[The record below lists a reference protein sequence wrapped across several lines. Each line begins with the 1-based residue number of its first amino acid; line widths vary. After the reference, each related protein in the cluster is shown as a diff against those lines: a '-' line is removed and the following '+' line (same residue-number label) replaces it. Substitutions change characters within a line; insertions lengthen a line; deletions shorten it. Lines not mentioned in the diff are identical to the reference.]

1 MSSYSLPWV
10 VYNLCVRGDTED
22 MGRVEKMDCKA
33 NGEVVFRAI
42 RVLDPDSVEYPNR
55 WNVQG
60 WYLEKEMGYAIE
72 LFTSRTIDRRY
83 PMLPATITKIHQA
96 FKEIKHMAI
105 DTWQEECRLA
115 ARQAMKEVIETR
127 MHNSIDAHLEQMRVA
142 GLPDRRNGS
151 FSSHL
156 LTEVGDLELRIPRTR
171 TFSAHALLRR
181 FARRTASIERTIL
194 MAFLLGLS
202 TRKVGPALL
211 SILGEP
217 VSPSTVSHI
226 AKQLDQSVQAY
237 HQRALSDQYELLVLD
252 GIVMR
257 RKTGV
262 GAQRRTMLVALGI
275 KADGKKEIIDFRQVP
290 GESQSA
296 WEGFLNDLY
305 QRGLEGQALKLIVVD
320 GGKGLLAALPLVY
333 GHVPMQRC
341 WTHKTRNV
349 LNYVKRMDQEKV
361 KGSLHRISHA
371 PNLREAQRAAQRFV
385 ARWKWIYPNAV
396 DCLQKDLPDLLSFLQ
411 IKTQLAPSV
420 IRTTNAIERRFV
432 EVRRRT
438 RPMGTFSDRTSME
451 RILFSVFTYE
461 NLKQRTATPFLLLT
475 QNN

>member
-1 MSSYSLPWV
+1 
-10 VYNLCVRGDTED
+10 
-22 MGRVEKMDCKA
+22 
-33 NGEVVFRAI
+33 
-42 RVLDPDSVEYPNR
+42 
-55 WNVQG
+55 
-60 WYLEKEMGYAIE
+60 
-72 LFTSRTIDRRY
+72 
-83 PMLPATITKIHQA
+83 MLPATITKIHQA

-105 DTWQEECRLA
+105 DTWQEECRFA
-115 ARQAMKEVIETR
+115 ARRAMKEVIETR
-127 MHNSIDAHLEQMRVA
+127 MHNSIDAHLGQMRTA
-142 GLPDRRNGS
+142 GLLDRRNGS
-151 FSSHL
+151 FPSHL

-171 TFSAHALLRR
+171 TFSAHVLLKR
-181 FARRTASIERTIL
+181 FARRTVSIERTIL

-217 VSPSTVSHI
+217 ISPSTVSHI
-226 AKQLDQSVQAY
+226 AKQLDQSAQAY
-237 HQRALSDQYELLVLD
+237 HQRALSDHYEVLVLD

-257 RKTGV
+257 RKTGI

-275 KADGKKEIIDFRQVP
+275 KADGKKEIIDFYQAT

-296 WEGFLNDLY
+296 WEAFLNHLHK
-305 QRGLEGQALKLIVVD
+305 QGLKGESLKLIVVD

-333 GHVPMQRC
+333 GHVPIQRC

-349 LNYVKRMDQEKV
+349 LSYVKRADQKRV
-361 KGSLHRISHA
+361 KRSLHRISHA
-371 PNLREAQRAAQRFV
+371 RNLREAQRAAQRFV
-385 ARWKWIYPNAV
+385 ARWKTSYPKAV
-396 DCLQKDLPDLLSFLQ
+396 DCLQNDLPELLSFLH

-432 EVRRRT
+432 EVRRRS

>member
-1 MSSYSLPWV
+1 
-10 VYNLCVRGDTED
+10 
-22 MGRVEKMDCKA
+22 
-33 NGEVVFRAI
+33 
-42 RVLDPDSVEYPNR
+42 
-55 WNVQG
+55 
-60 WYLEKEMGYAIE
+60 
-72 LFTSRTIDRRY
+72 
-83 PMLPATITKIHQA
+83 MLPATITKIHQA
-96 FKEIKHMAI
+96 FKEIKHMAM

-115 ARQAMKEVIETR
+115 ARRAMKEVIETR
-127 MHNSIDAHLEQMRVA
+127 MHNSIDAHLEQMRAA
-142 GLPDRRNGS
+142 GLADRRNGC

-171 TFSAHALLRR
+171 TFSAHVLLRR

-217 VSPSTVSHI
+217 ISPSTVSQI

-237 HQRALSDQYELLVLD
+237 HQRALSDPYEILVLD
-252 GIVMR
+252 GIVMK

-262 GAQRRTMLVALGI
+262 GVQRRTMLVALGI
-275 KADGKKEIIDFRQVP
+275 KADGKKEVIDFRQVP

-305 QRGLEGQALKLIVVD
+305 RRGFEGHTLKLMIVD

-333 GHVPMQRC
+333 GHVPLQRC

-349 LNYVKRMDQEKV
+349 LNYVKRADQETV
-361 KGSLHRISHA
+361 KRSLHRISHA
-371 PNLREAQRAAQRFV
+371 HNLREAQKAAQRFV
-385 ARWKWIYPNAV
+385 TRWTRMYPKAV
-396 DCLQKDLPDLLSFLQ
+396 NCLRKDLPELLSFLQ
-411 IKTQLAPSV
+411 IKTQLLASV
-420 IRTTNAIERRFV
+420 TRTTNAIERRFV

-438 RPMGTFSDRTSME
+438 RPMGTFSDRTSVE

-475 QNN
+475 QNS

>member
-1 MSSYSLPWV
+1 
-10 VYNLCVRGDTED
+10 
-22 MGRVEKMDCKA
+22 MGRVEKMDCRA
-33 NGEVVFRAI
+33 NGEVVFGAERA
-42 RVLDPDSVEYPNR
+42 LDPDSMQYLNR
-55 WNVQG
+55 WDIEE
-60 WYLEKEMGYAIE
+60 WFLEKEMGYAIE
-72 LFTSRTIDRRY
+72 LFTSRTTHRRY

-115 ARQAMKEVIETR
+115 ARRAMKEVIETR
-127 MHNSIDAHLEQMRVA
+127 MHNSIDAHLEQMRMA

-171 TFSAHALLRR
+171 TFSAHVLLRR
-181 FARRTASIERTIL
+181 FARRTACIERTIL

-217 VSPSTVSHI
+217 ISPSTVSQI

-237 HQRALSDQYELLVLD
+237 HHRALSDQYEILVLD

-257 RKTGV
+257 RKTGM

-305 QRGLEGQALKLIVVD
+305 QRRLEGHNLKLIVVD

-333 GHVPMQRC
+333 GHVPLQRC
-341 WTHKTRNV
+341 WTHKTRNI
-349 LNYVKRMDQEKV
+349 LNHVKRADREVV
-361 KGSLHRISHA
+361 KRSLHRISHA
-371 PNLREAQRAAQRFV
+371 HNLREAQKAAQRFV
-385 ARWKWIYPNAV
+385 ARWTRIYPKAV
-396 DCLQKDLPDLLSFLQ
+396 DCLQKDLAELLSFLQ
-411 IKTQLAPSV
+411 IKTQLPASV
-420 IRTTNAIERRFV
+420 TRTTNAIERRFV

-438 RPMGTFSDRTSME
+438 RPMGTFSDRTSVE

-475 QNN
+475 QNT

>member
-1 MSSYSLPWV
+1 
-10 VYNLCVRGDTED
+10 
-22 MGRVEKMDCKA
+22 
-33 NGEVVFRAI
+33 
-42 RVLDPDSVEYPNR
+42 
-55 WNVQG
+55 
-60 WYLEKEMGYAIE
+60 
-72 LFTSRTIDRRY
+72 
-83 PMLPATITKIHQA
+83 
-96 FKEIKHMAI
+96 
-105 DTWQEECRLA
+105 
-115 ARQAMKEVIETR
+115 
-127 MHNSIDAHLEQMRVA
+127 
-142 GLPDRRNGS
+142 
-151 FSSHL
+151 
-156 LTEVGDLELRIPRTR
+156 
-171 TFSAHALLRR
+171 
-181 FARRTASIERTIL
+181 

-237 HQRALSDQYELLVLD
+237 HQRALSDQYEILVPD

-257 RKTGV
+257 RRTGV

-275 KADGKKEIIDFRQVP
+275 KPDGKKEIIDFRQAT

-296 WEGFLNDLY
+296 WGGFLNDLY

-320 GGKGLLAALPLVY
+320 GGKGLLAALPLAY

-341 WTHKTRNV
+341 WTHKTRNI
-349 LNYVKRMDQEKV
+349 LNYTKRADHERVKR
-361 KGSLHRISHA
+361 SLHRISHA
-371 PNLREAQRAAQRFV
+371 RNLREAQRAAQRFV
-385 ARWKWIYPNAV
+385 ARWKGIYPKAV
-396 DCLQKDLPDLLSFLQ
+396 HCLQRDLTELLSFLQ
-411 IKTQLAPSV
+411 IRTNLAASV

-461 NLKQRTATPFLLLT
+461 NLKQLTATPFFLLT
-475 QNN
+475 QNF

>member
-1 MSSYSLPWV
+1 
-10 VYNLCVRGDTED
+10 
-22 MGRVEKMDCKA
+22 
-33 NGEVVFRAI
+33 
-42 RVLDPDSVEYPNR
+42 
-55 WNVQG
+55 
-60 WYLEKEMGYAIE
+60 
-72 LFTSRTIDRRY
+72 
-83 PMLPATITKIHQA
+83 MLPATITKIHQA

-115 ARQAMKEVIETR
+115 ARRAMKEVLETR
-127 MHNSIDAHLEQMRVA
+127 MHNTLDAHLEQMRAA
-142 GLPDRRNGS
+142 GLADRRNGS

-171 TFSAHALLRR
+171 TFSARVLLKR

-237 HQRALSDQYELLVLD
+237 HQRTLSDHDEVLVLD

-275 KADGKKEIIDFRQVP
+275 KADGKKEIIDFRQAT

-296 WEGFLNDLY
+296 WEGFLNHLHE
-305 QRGLEGQALKLIVVD
+305 RGLKGESLKLIVVD

-333 GHVPMQRC
+333 GHVPIQRC

-349 LNYVKRMDQEKV
+349 LNYVKRVDQERV
-361 KGSLHRISHA
+361 KRSLHRISHA
-371 PNLREAQRAAQRFV
+371 RNLREAQRAAQRFV
-385 ARWKWIYPNAV
+385 ARWKASYPKAV
-396 DCLQKDLPDLLSFLQ
+396 DCLEKDLADLLTFLEV
-411 IKTQLAPSV
+411 KTQLALSV

-438 RPMGTFSDRTSME
+438 RPMGTFSNRTSME

-461 NLKQRTATPFLLLT
+461 NLKQRSATPFLLLT

>member
-1 MSSYSLPWV
+1 
-10 VYNLCVRGDTED
+10 
-22 MGRVEKMDCKA
+22 
-33 NGEVVFRAI
+33 
-42 RVLDPDSVEYPNR
+42 
-55 WNVQG
+55 
-60 WYLEKEMGYAIE
+60 
-72 LFTSRTIDRRY
+72 
-83 PMLPATITKIHQA
+83 MLPATITKIHQA

-115 ARQAMKEVIETR
+115 ARRAMKEVLETR
-127 MHNSIDAHLEQMRVA
+127 MHNTIDTHLEQMRST

-171 TFSAHALLRR
+171 TFSAHVLLKR

-217 VSPSTVSHI
+217 VSPSTVSQI
-226 AKQLDQSVQAY
+226 GKQLDQSVEAY
-237 HQRALSDQYELLVLD
+237 HQRTLSDQYEILVLD

-275 KADGKKEIIDFRQVP
+275 KADGKKEMIDFRQAT

-296 WEGFLNDLY
+296 WEGFLNHLHE
-305 QRGLEGQALKLIVVD
+305 RGLKGESLKLIVVD

-333 GHVPMQRC
+333 GHVPIQRC

-349 LNYVKRMDQEKV
+349 LNYVKRADQQRV
-361 KGSLHRISHA
+361 KRSLHRISHA
-371 PNLREAQRAAQRFV
+371 PNPREAQKAAQRFV
-385 ARWKWIYPNAV
+385 ARWRASYPKAV
-396 DCLQKDLPDLLSFLQ
+396 DCLEKDLVDLLTFLEV
-411 IKTQLAPSV
+411 KTPLTPSV

-432 EVRRRT
+432 EVRRRSQ
-438 RPMGTFSDRTSME
+438 PMGTFSDRTSME
-451 RILFSVFTYE
+451 RILFSVFTFE
-461 NLKQRTATPFLLLT
+461 NLKQRSATPFLLLT
-475 QNN
+475 QNNLGYHVDWSASRSR

>member
-1 MSSYSLPWV
+1 ME
-10 VYNLCVRGDTED
+10 RA
-22 MGRVEKMDCKA
+22 EKVDCRA
-33 NGEVVFRAI
+33 NSEIVFRAI
-42 RVLDPDSVEYPNR
+42 RTLHFGIS
-55 WNVQG
+55 
-60 WYLEKEMGYAIE
+60 AISSPMVH
-72 LFTSRTIDRRY
+72 SRGFSTKRNGVRYRVIQPRITDRRY

-96 FKEIKHMAI
+96 FKEIKHMAV

-115 ARQAMKEVIETR
+115 ARQAMKEVLETR
-127 MHNSIDAHLEQMRVA
+127 MHNAIDAHLGQMRVA

-171 TFSAHALLRR
+171 TFSAHTLLKR
-181 FARRTASIERTIL
+181 FARRSASIERTIL

-217 VSPSTVSHI
+217 VSPSTVSQI

-237 HQRALSDQYELLVLD
+237 HQRALSDQYEVLVLD

-275 KADGKKEIIDFRQVP
+275 KTDGKKEIIDFRQVP

-296 WEGFLNDLY
+296 WEGFLNDLH
-305 QRGLEGQALKLIVVD
+305 QRGLEGHVLKLIIVD

-333 GHVPMQRC
+333 GHVPLQRC

-349 LNYVKRMDQEKV
+349 LNYVKRVDQERV
-361 KGSLHRISHA
+361 KRSLHRISHA
-371 PNLREAQRAAQRFV
+371 RNLREAQRAAQRFV
-385 ARWKWIYPNAV
+385 ARWKIYPKAV
-396 DCLQKDLPDLLSFLQ
+396 DCLQKDLPELLSFLQ

-461 NLKQRTATPFLLLT
+461 NLKQRTAAPFILLT
-475 QNN
+475 QKS